1 MNSKK
6 FPQVKIDKQNT
17 TIEVPHTYLKRMVI
31 MIFRLLLSMLLSG
44 STRSLP
50 PEHPPTHPPI
60 DQTQ

>member
-1 MNSKK
+1 MSNKNL
-6 FPQVKIDKQNT
+6 PQVKIDKQKT
-17 TIEVPHTYLKRMVI
+17 TIDVPHTYLKRMAI

-60 DQTQ
+60 KQNQ